1 MNLFVSTNTYLLTIY
16 RNLDEIFQITTRNS
30 ICHPLRANRGGG
42 RVIGVLEMINK
53 LGNEDFDSTDID
65 IMADCA
71 RRVSDELHI
80 RFRELLKAAELLEG
94 KCELVG
100 ERKAHKNY
108 DAPTKASVAGQY
120 GRDVRTEINPVDTL
134 NAPMRFSS
142 M

>member
-1 MNLFVSTNTYLLTIY
+1 M
-16 RNLDEIFQITTRNS
+16 DEIFQISTRNV

-42 RVIGVLEMINK
+42 RVIGVLEMVNK
-53 LGNEDFDSTDID
+53 LEDGEFDSTDID

-100 ERKAHKNY
+100 ERKGIHKSY
-108 DAPTKASVAGQY
+108 DAPTKASIAGQY
-120 GRDVRTEINPVDTL
+120 GRDLRVELNPLDTL
-134 NAPMRFSS
+134 NPRFT
-142 M
+142 MM